1 MGETIELKLP
11 TRRQARWGR
20 LAVFGLMGAGLLAMS
35 WMFSQPVPADCAAV
49 KQVYFGPG
57 RGIQDGELYG
67 PGLHFVLPGYERLH
81 VFPRDLQTLDF
92 NDAESEFAKAKMGN
106 DYHWVPSIRIQTS
119 EGYQVSV
126 DVTLL
131 YRVVDPVKVLRDVGP
146 GRLFETQ
153 VVQARAEKTLRQYL
167 GELDAEDFY
176 DDTQRTA
183 KIERAR
189 AALTEE
195 LSGWG
200 LQVWAVLLREYS
212 YDQRYQV
219 AIENRKIQDQKVFK
233 NKAESIAASRAAE
246 RDRVIANGQA
256 RILVEKQRGEA
267 EVTRI
272 QAEADLYYRQKVAE
286 GDLLVALAEA
296 RGTELENQALQAVG
310 AGNIVGLEMA
320 KALEGTQ
327 VIILSTTGASG
338 VNPLD
343 LDRLIEGF

>member
-1 MGETIELKLP
+1 MADPIELKLP
-11 TRRQARWGR
+11 TRRRAQWGR
-20 LAVFGLMGAGLLAMS
+20 LTAFGVLAAGALISS
-35 WMFSQPVPADCAAV
+35 WMFSQSVPADAV
-49 KQVYFGPG
+49 GVRQVYFGPG
-57 RGIQDGELYG
+57 RGVQEDPLYG
-67 PGLHFVLPGYERLH
+67 PGLHLVLPGYERLH
-81 VFPRDLQTLDF
+81 VFPRDMQTMDF
-92 NDAESEFAKAKMGN
+92 NDAESEFAKSKIGN

-131 YRVVDPVKVLRDVGP
+131 YRVVDPAKVLREVGP

-176 DDTQRTA
+176 DDALRMA
-183 KIERAR
+183 KVEKAR
-189 AALTEE
+189 EALTTE
-195 LSGWG
+195 LSAWG
-200 LQVWAVLLREYS
+200 LQVWSVLLREYS

-219 AIENRKIQDQKVFK
+219 AIENRKIQDQRVFK
-233 NKAESIAASRAAE
+233 NQAESVAASRAAE
-246 RDRVIANGQA
+246 RDRVLASGQA
-256 RILVEKQRGEA
+256 RILVEKQRGDA

-296 RGTELENQALQAVG
+296 RGTELENRAFQAVG

-320 KALEGTQ
+320 KALEGTK

-343 LDRLIEGF
+343 LDQLIEGF